1 MGNVC
6 EAHTQANNTFCLQPS
21 PFKWYMGIHVPMER
35 WFHHL
40 CFRLQLWSHL
50 NGPMTSPSTSPRAGV
65 PAPPQSLEEIFS
77 RLDTNHDDAIDRD
90 ELKTGLKG
98 LGIGFSEVCSLSTCV
113 SIQTAIIG
121 ALMQTFSSCCGSCRC
136 RHAFSMFRAQKKIDE
151 MFRIADLDHNGAIS
165 VSEFT
170 KFFGTLPK
178 LLQVSSSSIE
188 QRANPDATDSF
199 LHTGDL
205 PKVRD
210 VSLCRPCP
218 QKELRVRHE
227 PAALSREFSGRR
239 SRLVNGQDS
248 VTILAT

>member
-1 MGNVC
+1 
-6 EAHTQANNTFCLQPS
+6 
-21 PFKWYMGIHVPMER
+21 
-35 WFHHL
+35 
-40 CFRLQLWSHL
+40 
-50 NGPMTSPSTSPRAGV
+50 
-65 PAPPQSLEEIFS
+65 LEEIFS

-98 LGIGFSEVCSLSTCV
+98 LGIGFSE
-113 SIQTAIIG
+113 
-121 ALMQTFSSCCGSCRC
+121 
-136 RHAFSMFRAQKKIDE
+136 KKIDE

-205 PKVRD
+205 PKTLRSIYDEFEKTKDGKLDWKDFKVGVERHGLD
-210 VSLCRPCP
+210 AAAVSK
-218 QKELRVRHE
+218 QFEL
-227 PAALSREFSGRR
+227 ADKDGDGIIDFAEFSAHFASLPFRGKVAEPLPGDKSKSKDLMQLFGSLSLDENRNANLE
-239 SRLVNGQDS
+239 SVKQGLKNAAIELPESKVEMIFQQADSNEDGLINEEDFTAYFVGQ
-248 VTILAT
+248 LKHL